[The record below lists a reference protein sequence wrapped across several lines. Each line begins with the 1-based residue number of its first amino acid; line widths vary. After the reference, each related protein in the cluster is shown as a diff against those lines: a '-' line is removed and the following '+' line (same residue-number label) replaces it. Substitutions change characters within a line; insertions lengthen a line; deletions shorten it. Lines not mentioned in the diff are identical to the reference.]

1 MTITTADIT
10 NASAQVVINH
20 SVVKA
25 SREEHNLKVTSSSH
39 GQGETRTEENKCNAI
54 TSRPEA
60 DRIRNWLVS
69 HLDRLKA
76 IRTAQSE
83 RTEGAVRWESMN
95 KISGLIERHENIT
108 NVTVIPD
115 YVKYLKKM
123 KDEQIEGG
131 RIHD

>member
-1 MTITTADIT
+1 
-10 NASAQVVINH
+10 
-20 SVVKA
+20 
-25 SREEHNLKVTSSSH
+25 
-39 GQGETRTEENKCNAI
+39 
-54 TSRPEA
+54 
-60 DRIRNWLVS
+60 
-69 HLDRLKA
+69 
-76 IRTAQSE
+76 
-83 RTEGAVRWESMN
+83 MN